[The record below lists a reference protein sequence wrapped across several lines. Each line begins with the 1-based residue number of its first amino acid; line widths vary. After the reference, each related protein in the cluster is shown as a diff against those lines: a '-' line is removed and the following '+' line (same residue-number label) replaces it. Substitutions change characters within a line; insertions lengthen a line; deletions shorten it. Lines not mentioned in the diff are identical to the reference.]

1 MRKTRAALL
10 EVVPMGSDD
19 ARITFVRANRQR
31 YLDELAAW
39 VACPSISAQPTHA
52 ADVRTSAETVA
63 RRLRAAGLS
72 GTVLETDGHPVAYG
86 EWLGAPGAPTV
97 LIYGHHDV
105 QPADPFELWSSPP
118 FEATVR
124 DGKLYGRGAVDDKGQ
139 VLMHVAALEAHLR
152 VNGRLPL
159 NVKVVVEGEEEIGS
173 PNFESFLA
181 RERERLAC
189 DVVVVSDTAVFAEDV
204 PSLTVSLRGLVHWEV
219 TVHGPA
225 SDLHSGYYGG
235 VVSNPLEALAQM
247 LATLKDGDGRVA
259 VAGFY
264 DGVRAPGER
273 ERAVYARLPYDEAA
287 EARALGVSQ
296 LAGEIGFTPL
306 ERMWMR
312 PTLEIN
318 GMYGGYQ
325 GAGGKTIV
333 PSFAR
338 AKLSA
343 RLVPAQEPAHVK
355 RVVAE
360 HLRRVAPRAVR
371 VDITSDGD
379 VRAVETSR
387 DHPAVAAAA
396 RAMERGFGKPP
407 VFIGTGGTIG
417 PVSSFDRIL
426 GLPQVLIGVGLPD
439 DAIHAP
445 NEKFDLGQFFGGIE
459 TMTYL
464 YDELSVA
471 LRGEVP
477 A

>member
-1 MRKTRAALL
+1 M
-10 EVVPMGSDD
+10 PQDD
-19 ARITFVRANRQR
+19 ARITYVRENRGR
-31 YLDELAAW
+31 YLDELTAW
-39 VACPSISAQPTHA
+39 IACPSISAQPAHA
-52 ADVRTSAETVA
+52 ADVRASAETA
-63 RRLRAAGLS
+63 AARLREAGLS
-72 GTVLETDGHPVAYG
+72 GVVLETGGHAVAYG
-86 EWLGAPGAPTV
+86 EWLGAPGAPTI

-105 QPADPFELWSSPP
+105 QPPDPLELWTSPP
-118 FEATVR
+118 FEAAVR
-124 DGKLYGRGAVDDKGQ
+124 DGKIYGRGSVDDKGQ

-152 VNGRLPL
+152 VDGRLPL
-159 NVKVVVEGEEEIGS
+159 NVKVVIEGEEEIGS

-204 PSLTVSLRGLVHWEV
+204 PSLTVSLRGLVHWEI
-219 TVHGPA
+219 TVHGPS

-235 VVSNPLEALAQM
+235 VVRNPLEALAHI
-247 LATLKDGDGRVA
+247 LARLKDGDGRIA
-259 VAGFY
+259 VHGFY
-264 DGVRAPGER
+264 DGVRALTEP
-273 ERAVYARLPYDEAA
+273 ERAVYARLPYDAAA
-287 EARALGVSQ
+287 EAHALGVDV
-296 LAGEIGFTPL
+296 LAGEAGYSPL
-306 ERMWMR
+306 ERMWLR

-325 GAGGKTIV
+325 GVGGKTIV

-338 AKLSA
+338 AKVSA
-343 RLVPAQEPAHVK
+343 RLVPAQDPTHIK
-355 RVVAE
+355 RVVTDFV
-360 HLRRVAPRAVR
+360 RRVAPPGVR
-371 VDITSDGD
+371 VEIESFGD
-379 VRAVETSR
+379 VRAVETSH

-445 NEKFDLGQFFGGIE
+445 NEKFDLGQFYGGIE

-464 YDELSVA
+464 YDELATA
-471 LRGEVP
+471 LGTSVP

>member
-1 MRKTRAALL
+1 M
-10 EVVPMGSDD
+10 ESDD
-19 ARITFVRANRQR
+19 ARIAYVRANRQR
-31 YLDELAAW
+31 YLDELTAW

-52 ADVRTSAETVA
+52 ADVRASAETAAA
-63 RRLRAAGLS
+63 RMRAAGLA

-86 EWLGAPGAPTV
+86 EWLGAPGAPTI

-105 QPADPFELWSSPP
+105 QPADPYELWTSPP

-124 DGKLYGRGAVDDKGQ
+124 DGKVYGRGTVDDKGQ

-152 VNGRLPL
+152 VNGRLPI

-181 RERERLAC
+181 RERDRLAC

-219 TVHGPA
+219 TVHGP
-225 SDLHSGYYGG
+225 SGDLHSGYYGG
-235 VVSNPLEALAQM
+235 IVRNPLEALAQM
-247 LATLKDGDGRVA
+247 LAALKDANGRVT
-259 VAGFY
+259 VPGFY
-264 DGVRAPGER
+264 DGVRELSDDV
-273 ERAVYARLPYDEAA
+273 RAMYARLPYDAAA
-287 EARALGVSQ
+287 EARTLGVDA
-296 LAGEIGFTPL
+296 LFGEAGYTPL

-318 GMYGGYQ
+318 GTYGGYQ
-325 GAGGKTIV
+325 GPGGKTIV

-343 RLVPAQEPAHVK
+343 RLVPAQDPAHVK
-355 RVVAE
+355 RAVRDE
-360 HLRRVAPRAVR
+360 LLRLAPRGVR
-371 VDITSDGD
+371 VEVSADGD
-379 VRAVETSR
+379 VRAVETSH

-464 YDELSVA
+464 YDELATA
-471 LRGEVP
+471 LAARVP